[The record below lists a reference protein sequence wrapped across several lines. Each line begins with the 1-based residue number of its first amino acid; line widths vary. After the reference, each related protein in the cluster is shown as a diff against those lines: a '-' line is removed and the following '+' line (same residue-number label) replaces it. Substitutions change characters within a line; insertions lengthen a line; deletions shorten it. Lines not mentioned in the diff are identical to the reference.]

1 MAYTDT
7 YSGARVVANA
17 AYAQATAANLVA
29 DLILGAFASIR
40 EWLAARHI
48 QRQLARLDDNLLTD
62 IGLER
67 SDVSIQAPESVIG
80 RHSRPL

>member
-7 YSGARVVANA
+7 YSGAHVAANA

-29 DLILGAFASIR
+29 DLILGAFYSIR
-40 EWLAARHI
+40 EWSAAHRA
-48 QRQLARLDDNLLTD
+48 RRELARLDNHLLAD

-67 SDVSIQAPESVIG
+67 GDVQEPARESFIGAHPRVI
-80 RHSRPL
+80 